1 VRRHRALA
9 LLLAVA
15 VGTVA
20 TPSALAYWRSSSSGT
35 AATTLPAPLAL
46 TLTVGSPMTTLVPG
60 ASADVALVLGN
71 PNSSAVHVSTIA
83 IDPSAATPIAVD
95 AAHSGCTV
103 ASLSFS
109 SQTNGGL
116 GWSVPARVGATN
128 GALSVDLAS
137 AISMTSSAPN
147 ACQGA
152 TITLSLI
159 AQG

>member
-1 VRRHRALA
+1 VRRARTLA

-15 VGTVA
+15 VGTIV
-20 TPSALAYWRSSSSGT
+20 TPSALAYWRGISSGS
-35 AATTLPAPLAL
+35 AATTLPAPIAL
-46 TLTVGSPMTTLVPG
+46 TLTVGTPMTTLVPG
-60 ASADVALVLGN
+60 ASSDVALFLGN
-71 PNSSAVHVSTIA
+71 PNSSVVHVTTIA
-83 IDPSAATPIAVD
+83 AAATTPIAVD

-116 GWSVPARVGATN
+116 GWNVPAKVGTTD